1 MFREWFDISNDG
13 KFLASS
19 YNNEIK
25 IWNANDYSLVK
36 TFFEKGIENSGLAFS
51 KDSKILLAIN

>member
-1 MFREWFDISNDG
+1 
-13 KFLASS
+13 LASS

-25 IWNANDYSLVK
+25 IWNANDFSLVK
-36 TFFEKGIENSGLAFS
+36 TFFEEGIENSGLAFS